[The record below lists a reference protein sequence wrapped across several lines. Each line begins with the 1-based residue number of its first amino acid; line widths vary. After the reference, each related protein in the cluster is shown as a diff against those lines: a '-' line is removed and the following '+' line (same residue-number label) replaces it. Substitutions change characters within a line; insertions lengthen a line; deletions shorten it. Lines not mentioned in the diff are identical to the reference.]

1 MLYFRIKKLR
11 YYILFFAVLL
21 LYSFQPKTTTIIGRI
36 VAVKD
41 GDTYELLTPQ
51 RTLIKV
57 RLAHI
62 DCPEKNQPYGKSA
75 KHFAASICFGKT
87 VTLISNNKQDRYQ
100 RYIGEIIVQ
109 QQSLN
114 QLLVAK
120 GYAWHFKKY
129 SNDTLYHHLEEAARK
144 KRIGLWAD
152 AHPIAPWLWRKGIRN

>member
-1 MLYFRIKKLR
+1 MR
-11 YYILFFAVLL
+11 YYIIFLLFAALC
-21 LYSFQPKTTTIIGRI
+21 SFQPKATTITGRI

-41 GDTYELLTPQ
+41 GDTYELLTTN

-62 DCPEKNQPYGKSA
+62 DCPEKNQPYGKST

-129 SNDTLYHHLEEAARK
+129 SNDTLYHQLEEAARK

-152 AHPIAPWLWRKGIRN
+152 AHPIAPWLWRKGAR